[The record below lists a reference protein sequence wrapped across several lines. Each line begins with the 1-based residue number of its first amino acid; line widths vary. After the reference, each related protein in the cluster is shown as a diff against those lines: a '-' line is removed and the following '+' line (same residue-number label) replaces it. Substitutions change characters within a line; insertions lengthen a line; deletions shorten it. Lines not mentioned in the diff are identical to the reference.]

1 MSTLQDYYHLTKE
14 TFSID
19 PWDDA
24 DIYFGDQEL
33 ERRIR
38 RRLEADFVQQRG
50 VPKFFVSGRY
60 GAGKTHTLA
69 HIRHVLVSDPG
80 LTRDFPTEPIYFEI
94 SPIRSKE
101 SWATIHERLINAIG
115 LGRLKEAMTGTISGG
130 GAAEDPIQAL
140 EAKGV
145 LRYGEEAIRTSQAQI
160 FRNLLFGGRQETLS
174 WEWLKGRAL
183 KVDEAQMLRTETNLA
198 APPDYIACLLNV
210 ASLIHK
216 GLGRKIVF
224 LIDEGEAVGN
234 LVNADSFDEFVFAF
248 RRLVD
253 PENNALGV
261 IVAYESEG
269 GGMEAAPRLFQHP
282 AIVRRVD
289 YAQGFFDLSTL
300 LPTETRAAQEFIVQ
314 VLGHLVDQD
323 RAREIVQREG
333 LETEPEYFPFTK
345 EAVDAIA
352 DFVTQDPERTL
363 PSQIIA
369 LLSNAVV
376 EAWRRRDET
385 MPDAIHV
392 LVDEEIANIVM
403 YPEEL

>member
-94 SPIRSKE
+94 SPIRGRE

-115 LGRLKEAMTGTISGG
+115 LGRLKEAMAATLSGG
-130 GAAEDPIQAL
+130 GAAGDPIEAL

-145 LRYGEEAIRTSQAQI
+145 LRYGEEAIKKSQAQI

-198 APPDYIACLLNV
+198 APPDFIACLLNV

-234 LVNADSFDEFVFAF
+234 LTNADSLEEFVFAF

-323 RAREIVQREG
+323 RAREIVQGEG

-352 DFVTQDPERTL
+352 DFVTQDPDRTL

-376 EAWRRRDET
+376 EAWRRRDEA

>member
-94 SPIRSKE
+94 SPIRGRE

-115 LGRLKEAMTGTISGG
+115 LGRLKEAMAATLSGG
-130 GAAEDPIQAL
+130 GAAGDPIEAL

-145 LRYGEEAIRTSQAQI
+145 LRYGEEAIKKSQAQI

-198 APPDYIACLLNV
+198 APPDFIACLLNV

-234 LVNADSFDEFVFAF
+234 LTNADSLEEFVGLLRPQHSAPDG
-248 RRLVD
+248 D
-253 PENNALGV
+253 PCRTGV
-261 IVAYESEG
+261 HRPGPRSPGGSGPGEG
-269 GGMEAAPRLFQHP
+269 DRPK
-282 AIVRRVD
+282 
-289 YAQGFFDLSTL
+289 
-300 LPTETRAAQEFIVQ
+300 RASP
-314 VLGHLVDQD
+314 D
-323 RAREIVQREG
+323 RA
-333 LETEPEYFPFTK
+333 
-345 EAVDAIA
+345 
-352 DFVTQDPERTL
+352 
-363 PSQIIA
+363 
-369 LLSNAVV
+369 
-376 EAWRRRDET
+376 
-385 MPDAIHV
+385 
-392 LVDEEIANIVM
+392 
-403 YPEEL
+403 

>member
-69 HIRHVLVSDPG
+69 HIRHVLVSDLG

-94 SPIRSKE
+94 SPIRSRE

-115 LGRLKEAMTGTISGG
+115 LGRLKEAMAATLSGG
-130 GAAEDPIQAL
+130 GAAGDPIEAL

-145 LRYGEEAIRTSQAQI
+145 LRYGEEAIKKSQAQI

-234 LVNADSFDEFVFAF
+234 LTNADSYDEFVFAF

-253 PENNALGV
+253 PENSALGV

-323 RAREIVQREG
+323 RAREIVQSER
-333 LETEPEYFPFTK
+333 LQTEPEYFPFTK

-352 DFVTQDPERTL
+352 ALFPGRRTVGLSAKAILSGGGAFHCITQQQPAERH
-363 PSQIIA
+363 A
-369 LLSNAVV
+369 
-376 EAWRRRDET
+376 
-385 MPDAIHV
+385 
-392 LVDEEIANIVM
+392 
-403 YPEEL
+403 

>member
-24 DIYFGDQEL
+24 DIYFGAQEL

-50 VPKFFVSGRY
+50 VPKFFVAGRY

-69 HIRHVLVSDPG
+69 HIRHVLVSDLG

-94 SPIRSKE
+94 SPIRSRE

-115 LGRLKEAMTGTISGG
+115 LGRLKEAMTAIVSGG
-130 GAAEDPIQAL
+130 GAAGDPIEAL

-145 LRYGEEAIRTSQAQI
+145 LRYGEEAIKKSQAQI

-198 APPDYIACLLNV
+198 APPDFIACLLNV

-234 LVNADSFDEFVFAF
+234 LTNADSYDEFVFAF

-253 PENNALGV
+253 PENSALGV

-282 AIVRRVD
+282 AIQRRVD

-323 RAREIVQREG
+323 RAREIVQSER
-333 LETEPEYFPFTK
+333 LQTEPEYFPFTK

-352 DFVTQDPERTL
+352 DFVTQDPDRTL

-385 MPDAIHV
+385 MPDAIHI